1 MAGTCV
7 HPASTPAVAVGDVY
21 RKDLPA
27 QPCVPREL
35 GAVHPRGRR
44 GGHLPLRAAQAG
56 GGKAEAS

>member
-1 MAGTCV
+1 M
-7 HPASTPAVAVGDVY
+7 GDAYGEHV
-21 RKDLPA
+21 PA

-35 GAVHPRGRR
+35 GAEHPRGRR